1 MIKNLRKLNQD
12 EDNLIPNRFF
22 DDLLGISIFIEY
34 KNNGIYYYENNKRIT
49 T

>member
-1 MIKNLRKLNQD
+1 MIKRLKNQKQD

-34 KNNGIYYYENNKRIT
+34 KNNGI
-49 T
+49 